1 MYRND
6 FGAIRKRG
14 EKMPSTYA
22 HYRLGQKVRGLVS
35 DEQKSIIESYPELF
49 DIGLHGPDILFY
61 YKPLKSNSVNRIG
74 YQMHEKSGRKFFER
88 AKKVILRK
96 EEKEAYLAY
105 IYGVLCHFA
114 LDVSCH
120 SYIDQ
125 KINASG
131 VSHAEIEVEFDR
143 ALMIR
148 DGYFPIT
155 HKLTGHIVPSN
166 QNAEV
171 IREFYG
177 DVTAK
182 QVKKALKSMT
192 FYNNL
197 LIAPSRGKR
206 KFVDALLKV
215 SGNYKEM
222 HGLMV
227 NYEENPKCADSTK
240 KLKELYDDAVVL
252 ATSLI
257 TEYPVCMHGKCILS
271 PIYNYSFGGQYIGGA
286 V

>member
-61 YKPLKSNSVNRIG
+61 YKPIKSNSVNRIG

-125 KINASG
+125 
-131 VSHAEIEVEFDR
+131 R
-143 ALMIR
+143 W
-148 DGYFPIT
+148 
-155 HKLTGHIVPSN
+155 
-166 QNAEV
+166 
-171 IREFYG
+171 
-177 DVTAK
+177 
-182 QVKKALKSMT
+182 
-192 FYNNL
+192 
-197 LIAPSRGKR
+197 
-206 KFVDALLKV
+206 
-215 SGNYKEM
+215 
-222 HGLMV
+222 
-227 NYEENPKCADSTK
+227 
-240 KLKELYDDAVVL
+240 
-252 ATSLI
+252 
-257 TEYPVCMHGKCILS
+257 ILS
-271 PIYNYSFGGQYIGGA
+271 HYT
-286 V
+286 